1 MICKSSLRRIPIVI
15 IIKYYINPSMEYLV
29 PIWWPSV
36 SKIVQKHYG
45 TRFSHCCSHCKTV
58 SNSVCLSEGAT
69 ITKGGRGLPRGQFN
83 CSAVLTLAICSLSS
97 QELWHL
103 FFFCLLAQ
111 IKPKQQGRAGGT
123 ESAEEIWWN
132 SETGGPGTER
142 FQSQRLWLCCIA
154 PRHYHWCELTW
165 IRVIITN

>member
-1 MICKSSLRRIPIVI
+1 MICKSSLRRIPIVF

-69 ITKGGRGLPRGQFN
+69 ITKGGRGLPIGQFN
-83 CSAVLTLAICSLSS
+83 CFAVLTLAICSLSS

-103 FFFCLLAQ
+103 FFLSFSSNQTQAAGKSRRHRVSWRNLMKFRDWWARHRAISIAEIMALLYRTSTLSLMWVNLD
-111 IKPKQQGRAGGT
+111 QG
-123 ESAEEIWWN
+123 
-132 SETGGPGTER
+132 
-142 FQSQRLWLCCIA
+142 
-154 PRHYHWCELTW
+154 YHH
-165 IRVIITN
+165 

>member
-1 MICKSSLRRIPIVI
+1 MSSSVIVITDRNTRLLPLVICKSSLRRIPIVI

-69 ITKGGRGLPRGQFN
+69 ITKGGAGLTYRSIQLF
-83 CSAVLTLAICSLSS
+83 CCFDTCYLFIVFSRIVTLI
-97 QELWHL
+97 
-103 FFFCLLAQ
+103 FFCLLAQ

-123 ESAEEIWWN
+123 ESAEEI
-132 SETGGPGTER
+132 
-142 FQSQRLWLCCIA
+142 
-154 PRHYHWCELTW
+154 
-165 IRVIITN
+165 